1 MKRGEV
7 YYIKS
12 NYSEQGFEQRA
23 NRPAVIV
30 SNDKCNEHSGVLE
43 VVFLT
48 TKTKKQ
54 LPTHVAIWKDRA
66 VESIVMCEQITSV
79 DISRFSDFM
88 GQLSEQEMQEVD
100 KALAISVGLPI
111 PEKAQLTLGLP
122 VTPEE
127 ADQHEDDDEDDSD
140 DGWMLTVT
148 RLQAERD
155 LYEKLYTDLLNKL
168 AR

>member
-30 SNDKCNEHSGVLE
+30 SNDKCNERSGCLE

-48 TKTKKQ
+48 SKPKKA
-54 LPTHVAIWKDRA
+54 LPTHVEIWKDRA
-66 VESIVMCEQITSV
+66 VSSTALCEQITSV
-79 DISRFSDFM
+79 DIGRFSDFM
-88 GQLSEQEMQEVD
+88 GSLSEEEMQELD
-100 KALAISVGLPI
+100 KALAISIGLP
-111 PEKAQLTLGLP
+111 LP
-122 VTPEE
+122 HEPQEASSEE
-127 ADQHEDDDEDDSD
+127 ECDEDDLAGDDSD
-140 DGWMLTVT
+140 DGWVLTVT

-168 AR
+168 TREGTR